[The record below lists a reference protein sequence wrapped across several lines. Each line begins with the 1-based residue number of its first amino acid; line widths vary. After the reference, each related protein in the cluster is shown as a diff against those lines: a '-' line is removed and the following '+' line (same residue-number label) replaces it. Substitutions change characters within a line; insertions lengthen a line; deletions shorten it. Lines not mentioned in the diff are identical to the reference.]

1 VDFLSLCLA
10 EKGAAWM
17 ESVVES
23 VSESKVEEMNGDKMC
38 GCFCG
43 GWEIATVMGDEA
55 GHCC

>member
-1 VDFLSLCLA
+1 VDFLSLRPV

-17 ESVVES
+17 KRVVES
-23 VSESKVEEMNGDKMC
+23 ASESKVEGMNGNKMC
-38 GCFCG
+38 GRFRG